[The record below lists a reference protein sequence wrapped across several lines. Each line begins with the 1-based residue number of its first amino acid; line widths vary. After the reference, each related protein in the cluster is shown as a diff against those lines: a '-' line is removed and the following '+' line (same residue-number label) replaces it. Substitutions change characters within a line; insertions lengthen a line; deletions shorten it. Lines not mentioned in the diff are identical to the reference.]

1 MPRPSRKSNSPRN
14 ANEGVPRGQRQ
25 TPNYYETTEIRYR
38 PFKARNYKQESV
50 LRQLDENTLSFLI
63 GPAGVAKT
71 FLAVAHSIE
80 RLKKGEIK
88 KIVAARPA
96 IEAGDSVGYLTG
108 DLTQKMNPYLR
119 PVLDSIAYFV
129 GGDGPMKTMMESGV
143 LEVTSLTYLR
153 GRTFNDCDLI
163 GDEMQNATSSQLKTF
178 LTRGGENCHMIVTM
192 DPNQCDLPDR
202 GASCSRDLHRFVD
215 KPDIAIIDFG
225 IQDVVRSQIVKTVLK
240 CYGE

>member
-1 MPRPSRKSNSPRN
+1 MPRPSRKSSSTRMNSEGAPKPSR
-14 ANEGVPRGQRQ
+14 GVPS
-25 TPNYYETTEIRYR
+25 YIDATEIRYR
-38 PFKARNYKQESV
+38 PFRSRNYKQDEV
-50 LRQLDENTLSFLI
+50 LRVLNNNSLSFLI

-80 RLKKGEIK
+80 RLKSGQIK

-129 GGDGPMKTMMESGV
+129 GGDGPMKSMMESGV

-178 LTRGGENCHMIVTM
+178 LTRGGENCHMVVTM

-202 GASCSRDLHRFVD
+202 GASCSMDLHRFVD
-215 KPDIAIIDFG
+215 KQDIAIVDFG